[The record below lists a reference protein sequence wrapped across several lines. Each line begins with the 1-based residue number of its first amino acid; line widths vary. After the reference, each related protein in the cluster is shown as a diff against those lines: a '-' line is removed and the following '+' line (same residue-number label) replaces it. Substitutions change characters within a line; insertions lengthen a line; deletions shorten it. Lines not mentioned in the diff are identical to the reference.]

1 MARRTDLLDDE
12 ASLAIRA
19 AWMHY
24 AGGMTQAEV
33 AKRLG
38 VAVVKA
44 HRLIARA
51 VNEGAVKVTIDGDIA
66 ECINLENRMK
76 EVFGL
81 DACEVAPDLG
91 EEGLP
96 LRTLAVAGASF
107 LKRQLERG
115 NYSTIG
121 LGHGR
126 TLAATVD
133 RMSRTKTSNVYFVSL
148 IGGVSRNYSA
158 TPHDVINL
166 IAQKT
171 NAKAYVLPI
180 PTFANSVED
189 REVLLNQRG
198 VATIFERAA
207 KAELKF
213 VGIGATGTGASLVS
227 SGMIEDE
234 EIQDVIARGGVGE
247 ILGHFFD
254 ENGQAVQTTL
264 TDRTLSVGLENPE
277 TTRIVAIA
285 GGNEKIGAVR
295 SVLLSGCLSGLITDE
310 RTATVLLNTVSS
322 NVTNGRKTNVQKRET
337 AG

>member
-133 RMSRTKTSNVYFVSL
+133 RMSRTKTSNVDFVSL

-310 RTATVLLNTVSS
+310 RTATALLNTVSS